1 PSCGAAPERGERDG
15 AAAPRPSAGG
25 HQPFAPCGGFRLVD
39 MLGREDETEA
49 IFRYAAGG
57 FRDFTRIASSDA
69 AMWRD
74 ICLANRE
81 PILQRIEGL
90 RDELG
95 QVAALIASGDG
106 DALLQLFQRAKAARQ
121 RFLDLYENNHHAQ

>member
-1 PSCGAAPERGERDG
+1 M
-15 AAAPRPSAGG
+15 
-25 HQPFAPCGGFRLVD
+25 D